1 MCPSPSQPS
10 LREALVE
17 RVVLED
23 PELTWTC
30 PLAGRNLGIVAA
42 KRQCRAV
49 SAEAFDVQT
58 AGDAGDA
65 PSMCQMGYL
74 YVFCHDLEA
83 PGRLERKWS
92 PL

>member
-1 MCPSPSQPS
+1 M
-10 LREALVE
+10 
-17 RVVLED
+17 LED

-30 PLAGRNLGIVAA
+30 PPPLAGSNLGIVAA
-42 KRQCRAV
+42 KRQCRDVA
-49 SAEAFDVQT
+49 AEAFDVQT

-83 PGRLERKWS
+83 PGRLERNGR
-92 PL
+92 PYEALC